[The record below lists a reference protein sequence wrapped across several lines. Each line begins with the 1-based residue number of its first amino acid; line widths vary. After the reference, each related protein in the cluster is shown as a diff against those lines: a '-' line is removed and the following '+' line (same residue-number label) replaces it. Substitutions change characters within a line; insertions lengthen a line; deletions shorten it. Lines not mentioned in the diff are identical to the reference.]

1 MQDLRVSVPRAAI
14 VATLCALAWVGCN
27 SKPKGPPTVEVTG
40 IVTLNGMPVEGATV
54 LFSPGVGT
62 DDPRLASQATTNSEG
77 KYQLQTHIGG
87 GKYKSGI
94 VPGKYDVTVIKLD
107 TAAIK
112 NTMSPPKNVL
122 PAKYAGPKTS
132 QLKADV
138 AEGQAN
144 DFRFPLKSE

>member
-1 MQDLRVSVPRAAI
+1 
-14 VATLCALAWVGCN
+14 
-27 SKPKGPPTVEVTG
+27 
-40 IVTLNGMPVEGATV
+40 
-54 LFSPGVGT
+54 
-62 DDPRLASQATTNSEG
+62 
-77 KYQLQTHIGG
+77 
-87 GKYKSGI
+87 
-94 VPGKYDVTVIKLD
+94 VTVIKLD

-122 PAKYAGPKTS
+122 PGKYAGPKTS